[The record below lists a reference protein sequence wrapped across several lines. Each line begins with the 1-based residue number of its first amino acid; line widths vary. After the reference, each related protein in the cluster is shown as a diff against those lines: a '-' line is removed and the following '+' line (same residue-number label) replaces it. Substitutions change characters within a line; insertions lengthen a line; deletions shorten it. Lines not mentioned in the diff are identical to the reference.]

1 MAQRRRDVCK
11 HRDLVR
17 ERAVAG
23 GKLAIDLGQIGRQLV
38 GPDIAHA
45 GHEPAS
51 YFFAISCCI
60 SGCAI
65 AGLIAS
71 NRPVALI
78 SRAIWRVVASAIKVI
93 WVAVVT
99 RATPSASNSA
109 TLGQPARTLILTG
122 AFSSCT
128 SRPIVPES
136 RNVI

>member
-1 MAQRRRDVCK
+1 MRE

-78 SRAIWRVVASAIKVI
+78 SRAIWRVLASAIKVI
-93 WVAVVT
+93 WVAVVA
-99 RATPSASNSA
+99 RAAPSASNSA
-109 TLGQPARTLILTG
+109 TLGPPAPTLLLS
-122 AFSSCT
+122 AP
-128 SRPIVPES
+128 SRPPPTPPLLAGSPI
-136 RNVI
+136 R